1 MRLLSRHSTFVG
13 FAAGAVLLAFQSCKP
28 AHAPLAVAPPAVL
41 SSLRD
46 PIIRVGIGTD
56 FRSVEIMTDERVR
69 LYQGGS
75 GEIYIG
81 EASGQLYAELTGDAI
96 VPGASTRYSVQ
107 AGAFALET
115 DAVAFAEQIGKDS
128 GQRASVGKVAEPKS
142 GDLRLGP
149 YETNA
154 DWADAM
160 SVAEKRLYRV
170 RVGPFPSRAEAQAA
184 LDFLATRGYP
194 DCFIVEETAQVK
206 PSRTFRF
213 SYSGGRLEQ
222 VAGGTIYL
230 VPEGGSDAA
239 LEVGGKKYRGILSV
253 RMNSA
258 NRLTVVN
265 ALNIEDYL
273 RGVVPNEL
281 SPTSFPQIEALKA
294 QAVAARTYALRNLG
308 GFEGFDICSTPMC
321 QVYEGASSEHVLSD
335 RAVAET
341 EGEVALYGG
350 ELINALYTSTC
361 GGSTEYSEKIF
372 EGKGAPYLRPVEC
385 YPEANVEYE
394 IRAGAT
400 AVEDPAAAELA
411 VLRSLGVLDLSVAAL
426 ADLLTTDEAGTWIDA
441 ALAASHRKGGAGG
454 EARDLVH
461 LAPIATHVLD
471 RFGWSEKRD
480 RLAEPRDAELVL
492 APFADAV
499 SLVGKDRLSV
509 AYLLTEKILLPT
521 DESSLET
528 EAPLTR
534 RRLVDLLYRL
544 ILTAEDPRRAGT
556 FLRAGEKDIQIAV
569 GADTKTYRLAENL
582 SLFDTR
588 DPPRQRQR
596 CILFGGERIQFVLDD
611 RDEVAVL
618 FVESLPGLANDRSSK
633 YYRWETRLSRSELE
647 AKIGRNYPV
656 GELLD
661 LEPLEIGESKRVT
674 ELLVKGSQREV
685 LLKGIRIRW
694 ALGLRENLFVIDRIY
709 DASGKIA
716 SFQFSGKGWGH
727 GVGLCQVGSYG
738 MAIRGKSYREILQ
751 TYYPGTKVSRR

>member
-13 FAAGAVLLAFQSCKP
+13 FAAGAVLLAFQSCTP

-41 SSLRD
+41 SSLRV

-56 FRSVEIMTDERVR
+56 FRSVEIVADQRVR

-75 GEIYIG
+75 GETYIG

-128 GQRASVGKVAEPKS
+128 GQRASVGKVAAPKS

-194 DCFIVEETAQVK
+194 DCFIVEETTQVK
-206 PSRTFRF
+206 PARTFRF

-239 LEVGGKKYRGILSV
+239 LKLGGKRYRGILTV

-281 SPTSFPQIEALKA
+281 SPSSFPQIEALKA
-294 QAVAARTYALRNLG
+294 QAVAARTYALKNLG

-394 IRAGAT
+394 IHSDVT

-411 VLRSLGVLDLSVAAL
+411 VLRSLGVLDLSVANL
-426 ADLLTTDEAGTWIDA
+426 AEPLTSDQAGMWTDA
-441 ALAASHRKGGAGG
+441 ALAACHRKGVHAEAG
-454 EARDLVH
+454 DLVH
-461 LAPIATHVLD
+461 LAPIATHLLD

-492 APFADAV
+492 APYADAA
-499 SLVGKDRLSV
+499 SLVGEDRLSV
-509 AYLLTEKILLPT
+509 AYLLSEKILLPT
-521 DESSLET
+521 DESSLDVQT
-528 EAPLTR
+528 SLTH

-556 FLRAGEKDIQIAV
+556 FLRAGEKDIQIAI
-569 GADTKTYRLAENL
+569 GADTKTYRLSEDL
-582 SLFDTR
+582 SLFDMQ

-596 CILFGGERIQFVLDD
+596 CILFGGERIQYVLND

-633 YYRWETRLSRSELE
+633 YYRWEARLSRADLE

-685 LLKGIRIRW
+685 LLRGIRIRW

-709 DASGKIA
+709 DESGKIA

-738 MAIRGKSYREILQ
+738 MALRGKSYREILQ
-751 TYYPGTKVSRR
+751 TYYPGTEISRR